1 MTDTKYCW
9 RCTFVAVVRPPYSPA
24 LCTCQLS
31 SVGRGML
38 VVFEGRLEAVTG
50 PYKSWECA
58 PGVSSKP
65 RARAPRIARPSQ

>member
-1 MTDTKYCW
+1 MVDTKYRW
-9 RCTFVAVVRPPYSPA
+9 RCTLVAAVTLRSS
-24 LCTCQLS
+24 QLS
-31 SVGRGML
+31 RVGRGML

-58 PGVSSKP
+58 ILRNAPPGVSSKP